1 MAERKQRVASEF
13 PPAGIDI
20 VEHELTVDMMR
31 SVGKGKSEE
40 LLESLVF
47 KGRMTLQ
54 RRNPYKVTR
63 GKDAGRNKIEFD
75 VITWVA
81 SAYSEK
87 LQTEILYI
95 LSEGVKQKPSAIIAE
110 QAGRDFPA
118 EFIFNVTFDARANN
132 KTLKRRHHG
141 RPHGK
146 GFRRV
151 PPDGNRRNSPT
162 ITGFED
168 NFIQLKHPDYGTV
181 RFVPR
186 QCNDNQG
193 VTVASLL
200 GQGRQA

>member
-1 MAERKQRVASEF
+1 MVSRKQTAQTEF
-13 PPAGIDI
+13 PTAGIDI
-20 VEHELTVDMMR
+20 VEHELTVDMMQ
-31 SVGKGKSEE
+31 VDGKQK

-54 RRNPYKVTR
+54 RSNPHQVAR
-63 GKDAGRNKIEFD
+63 GRDAGKSKIEFD

-81 SAYSEK
+81 SAFSEK

-95 LSEGVKQKPSAIIAE
+95 LSEDVKQKPSTITAE
-110 QAGRDFPA
+110 QTGRDFPA
-118 EFIFNVTFDARANN
+118 EFVFNVTFDARANN
-132 KTLKRRHHG
+132 KTIKRRHHG

-162 ITGFED
+162 ITGFES
-168 NFIQLKHPDYGTV
+168 NYIQLKHPVYGTL

-186 QCNDNQG
+186 DCNDNNG
-193 VTVASLL
+193 VTVVSFAKS
-200 GQGRQA
+200 

>member
-1 MAERKQRVASEF
+1 MTNRKHSAAF
-13 PPAGIDI
+13 PTAGIDI

-31 SVGKGKSEE
+31 IVKGKRDE

-54 RRNPYKVTR
+54 RKDPYEVAR
-63 GKDAGRNKIEFD
+63 GKDAGRSKIEFD
-75 VITWVA
+75 VLTWVA

-110 QAGRDFPA
+110 QEGKDFPA
-118 EFIFNVTFDARANN
+118 EFIFNVTFDVRANN
-132 KTLKRRHHG
+132 KTIKRRHHG
-141 RPHGK
+141 EPRGK

-168 NFIQLKHPDYGTV
+168 NYINFKHPEFGTI

-186 QCNDNQG
+186 HCNDNSG
-193 VTVASLL
+193 LTIATLSD
-200 GQGRQA
+200 G

>member
-1 MAERKQRVASEF
+1 MSSRRQQPREF

-20 VEHELTVDMMR
+20 VEHELTVDLMR
-31 SVGKGKSEE
+31 ADGKGKKEE
-40 LLESLVF
+40 LLESLLF

-54 RRNPYKVTR
+54 RRNPHKVTR
-63 GKDAGRNKIEFD
+63 GKEAGRNKIEFD

-81 SAYSEK
+81 SAFSEK

-95 LSEGVKQKPSAIIAE
+95 LSEGVKQKPSAIVAE
-110 QAGRDFPA
+110 RAGSDFPA

-132 KTLKRRHHG
+132 KTIKRRHHG
-141 RPHGK
+141 RPHGG
-146 GFRRV
+146 GFLRV

-168 NFIQLKHPDYGTV
+168 NYIQLKHPDYGTI

-186 QCNDNQG
+186 QCNDNNG
-193 VTVASLL
+193 VTVAALL
-200 GQGRQA
+200 GDSR